1 MNNLINVLIVEDESA
16 IRNLL
21 STALETNGYNYETA
35 TNGTMALSLLTKHQF
50 DIILL
55 DLGLPDLDGIDIIK
69 KLRTFSFTPIIV
81 ISARSNDDDKII
93 ALDIGADDYLTKPFS
108 VEELLARIRSTLRRT
123 QYRENTL
130 NNDHCFVNGHLK
142 IDYIAQSVY
151 VDNKEIHLMPIEY
164 NLLCLLAKNIGRV
177 LTHQY
182 ILDKVWVNSIESD
195 LSSLRVY
202 VTSLRKKIEKI
213 SNEKYIQTHVG
224 VGYKMIKIGNSDI
237 EEKNNESSKY

>member
-1 MNNLINVLIVEDESA
+1 MNNLINILIVEDESA
-16 IRNLL
+16 IRNLI
-21 STALETNGYNYETA
+21 STALETNNYKFEVA
-35 TNGTMALSLLTKHQF
+35 TNGNLALSLLSKHQF

-55 DLGLPDLDGIDIIK
+55 DLGLPDIDGIDIIR

-81 ISARSNDDDKII
+81 ISARSNDDDKIM
-93 ALDIGADDYLTKPFS
+93 ALDVGADDYLTKPFS

-123 QYRENTL
+123 LYAENATT
-130 NNDHCFVNGHLK
+130 NDNYFVNGHLK

-151 VDNKEIHLMPIEY
+151 VGDQEIHLMPIEY
-164 NLLCLLAKNIGRV
+164 NLLCLLSKNIGRV
-177 LTHQY
+177 LTHKY

-202 VTSLRKKIEKI
+202 VTSLRKKIERL

-224 VGYKMIKIGNSDI
+224 VGYKMVKIENYNI
-237 EEKNNESSKY
+237 EDEYNE